1 MKRYLYLWHRWLGIG
16 LCLLMALWFVSGLVM
31 LYVGYPKLTPRE
43 HLARLPV
50 LSAEG
55 CCVNLAEALAASG
68 RSEAPTAIRLTSLAG
83 QPHYLLA
90 YAQGPGVA
98 VQARS
103 GRAVTVVDE
112 AFALASAGQFS
123 PAPARYLDRV
133 DEDAWSHSRSLD
145 ADRPLLRVQ
154 LDGDEGRLLY
164 LSGQTGAV
172 VRDATAHE
180 RAWNWLGAWLHW
192 LYPLRG
198 GALDGAWSPL
208 LIGLSLAATL
218 MTLLG
223 LVVGVLRWRFSKPYR
238 SGSRSP
244 YRGVAR
250 WHHLGGLLFGGLA
263 LAWIF
268 SGLLSMNP
276 CRLFDHPRPLSLAAW
291 QGGDLQPDAFPL
303 EAGAALAQ
311 LRRVG
316 FQARE
321 LEWRML
327 AGEGYLVARDGAG
340 NLRVLQGDGRV
351 RIGLEEQRLWR
362 TLAAS
367 WPAELV
373 GIERLEAHDSYYYGR
388 AEQSMSGH
396 LDRPLPILRVHLED
410 PARTWLH
417 IDPRSGVVLERLDER
432 QRVYRWV
439 FKLLHS
445 WDWPPLLAQGALRD
459 GLMIAGSLG
468 GLLICLSGVVLG
480 WRRLGGG
487 RKTARPRRG

>member
-16 LCLLMALWFVSGLVM
+16 LCLLMALWFISGLVM

-43 HLARLPV
+43 HLERLPV
-50 LSAEG
+50 LAAEE
-55 CCVNLAEALAASG
+55 CCVSLADALAASG
-68 RSEAPTAIRLTSLAG
+68 RHEAPTAIRLSSLAG

-103 GRAVTVVDE
+103 GRVVMAVDE
-112 AFALASAGQFS
+112 AFALASAAQFS

-154 LDGDEGRLLY
+154 LEGDDGRLLY

-172 VRDATAHE
+172 VRDATANE
-180 RAWNWLGAWLHW
+180 RAWNWVGAWLHW

-198 GALDGAWSPL
+198 GALESVWSPL
-208 LIGLSLAATL
+208 VIGLSLAATL

-223 LVVGVLRWRFSKPYR
+223 MVVGVQRWRFGKPYR

-244 YRGVAR
+244 YRGTAR
-250 WHHLGGLLFGGLA
+250 WHHLGGLLFGSLA
-263 LAWIF
+263 LAWVF

-276 CRLFDHPRPLSLAAW
+276 GRLFDTPQPLSLAGW
-291 QGGDLQPDAFPL
+291 QGGALEPGAFPL

-311 LRRVG
+311 LEHSG
-316 FQARE
+316 FRARE

-327 AGEGYLVARDGAG
+327 AGQGYLVARDGTG
-340 NLRVLQGDGRV
+340 NLRVLQGDG
-351 RIGLEEQRLWR
+351 GLSSGLGEQRLWR
-362 TLAAS
+362 TLAGL
-367 WPAELV
+367 WPAELA
-373 GIERLEAHDSYYYGR
+373 GIERLEAYDSYYYGR
-388 AEQSMSGH
+388 AEHSMLGH
-396 LDRPLPILRVHLED
+396 LDRPLPILRVRLED

-417 IDPRSGVVLERLDER
+417 VDLRSGVVLDRLDER
-432 QRVYRWV
+432 QRVYRWT

-445 WDWPPLLAQGALRD
+445 WDWPPLLARRPLWD
-459 GLMIAGSLG
+459 GVMVIGGLG
-468 GLLICLSGVVLG
+468 GLVICLSGAVLG
-480 WRRLGGG
+480 WRRLAAGRRSTG
-487 RKTARPRRG
+487 RKSR